1 MSLFSRYVFR
11 QVANAFV
18 IILVTLTTIV
28 WLATALKQLD
38 LIVSQGQG
46 FVLFLKMTFLTLPS
60 LMALIAPNAILMASL
75 YTLDRMNGDSELIVM
90 TAAGAPVW
98 RIGAPFVLLAS
109 MVCVV
114 ILICNLWVMPASMR
128 ALRALITQV
137 RTDVISQVLQPG
149 RFSSTEPGLTFHIRD
164 RSPTGDLLGLL
175 VHDERDD
182 KQLMSYLADRGRII
196 SNDDGAYLVM
206 FDGHV
211 HRYEKKSPDQG
222 VQIVAFDQY
231 IFNISDLN
239 PKDAGSNELRPRER
253 YLSDLLNPGPNVL
266 KAKGAADRLRTEL
279 HDRFS
284 TPFYPLLFAVLAVA
298 ILGHARTTRESRW
311 AQILLAAGIAVGLR
325 VSGLTASNLVTLSA
339 GATPLVYVIP
349 IAAIIVAAL
358 TAHVRMSPE
367 LRSKLS
373 FQLKFVPDN
382 IKLWTGR
389 GIVAK

>member
-60 LMALIAPNAILMASL
+60 LMALIAPNAMLMASL

-211 HRYEKKSPDQG
+211 HRYETKSPDQG

-231 IFNISDLN
+231 VLNISDLN
-239 PKDAGSNELRPRER
+239 PKDTGSKELRPRER
-253 YLSDLLNPGPNVL
+253 YLGELLNPDPKLL
-266 KAKGAADRLRTEL
+266 KAKGAVGQLRTEL

-284 TPFYPLLFAVLAVA
+284 TPFYPLLFAFLAVA

-311 AQILLAAGIAVGLR
+311 AQILIAAGIAVGLR

-339 GATPLVYVIP
+339 GATPLVYLIP
-349 IAAIIVAAL
+349 IAAILVAAL
-358 TAHVRMSPE
+358 AAHVRMSPE

-373 FQLKFVPDN
+373 LQLKFIPDN
-382 IKLWTGR
+382 IKFWTGR